1 MSKLEINTG
10 NADLISDISL
20 LIEQSQR
27 HIATQAN
34 SALTQLFWQ
43 IGKRIN
49 DEILLNKRADYGKQI
64 VVTVSRQLETK
75 YGRSFSDRNLRRMM
89 QFATVFNDFKIVTP
103 LATQLSWSHFIE
115 LFPLKTDEAR
125 MFYAQK
131 SIEESWG
138 KRALKEQ
145 IERKAFERNEIA
157 NTQLSNFKPELLLM
171 GMIFT

>member
-1 MSKLEINTG
+1 
-10 NADLISDISL
+10 
-20 LIEQSQR
+20 
-27 HIATQAN
+27 
-34 SALTQLFWQ
+34 
-43 IGKRIN
+43 
-49 DEILLNKRADYGKQI
+49 
-64 VVTVSRQLETK
+64 
-75 YGRSFSDRNLRRMM
+75 
-89 QFATVFNDFKIVTP
+89 
-103 LATQLSWSHFIE
+103 
-115 LFPLKTDEAR
+115 

>member
-1 MSKLEINTG
+1 MSKLEINHGDT
-10 NADLISDISL
+10 DLISDISL

-64 VVTVSRQLETK
+64 VVTVARQLETK

-89 QFATVFNDFKIVTP
+89 QFATVINDFKIVTP

-115 LFPLKTDEAR
+115 LFPLKSTESKLYYAPK
-125 MFYAQK
+125 AQK
-131 SIEESWG
+131 LHQLLIE
-138 KRALKEQ
+138 AKER
-145 IERKAFERNEIA
+145 IDRNTLNA
-157 NTQLSNFKPELLLM
+157 
-171 GMIFT
+171 